1 MLPVYDF
8 DSEEFDRAVSAAGNA
23 AFHETLAAGYPVFY
37 LDADGLEVM
46 ELPDGRRF
54 EIGWIPGC
62 TFREQLRNDPRVES
76 ARSLSACPCSR

>member
-8 DSEEFDRAVSAAGNA
+8 ASDDFDRAVAAAGRA

-54 EIGWIPGC
+54 EICWIPGAPSGSNYEIV
-62 TFREQLRNDPRVES
+62 RELKIR
-76 ARSLSACPCSR
+76 AA